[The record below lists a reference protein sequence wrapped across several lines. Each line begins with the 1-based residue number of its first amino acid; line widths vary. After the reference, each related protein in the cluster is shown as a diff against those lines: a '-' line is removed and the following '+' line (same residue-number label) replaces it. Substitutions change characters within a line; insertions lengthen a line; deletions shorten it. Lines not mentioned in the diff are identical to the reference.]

1 MFTLYVGDNDVTV
14 AENAKKED
22 TTAYLIDHANW
33 DQQHQGV
40 AYTSLSDL
48 PNENEFAKLFREA
61 DTIVYSPPLNDKWSD
76 GKAEK
81 SMQKKWTEHY
91 LTVFSFVD
99 HKKIINFNAKKD
111 INDVTVPLED
121 VRKVDSKQLW
131 CVGCSFTYGVGVDIE
146 QRYSDILS
154 NKLDLPLSS
163 LSASG
168 SSILWAADQILRS
181 DVRPD
186 DTLVWGITTSNRF
199 PYYDKGTKQ
208 VTRLNLTTYPIL
220 CKEIPQLKYVISE
233 KFLTDFNLTFLA
245 INQILQVVTLCRTK
259 NIKLVLAGLL
269 PGNEFASYLTN
280 LPEYFHLEGHFGLKQ
295 TDLYLDLGTDNL
307 HPGPKMHQWYADN
320 IFSWLTK

>member
-131 CVGCSFTYGVGVDIE
+131 CAGCSFTYGVGVDIE

-154 NKLDLPLSS
+154 KKLDLSMSS
-163 LSASG
+163 LSASS

-186 DTLVWGITTSNRF
+186 DTLVWGITSPNRF
-199 PYYDKGTKQ
+199 PYYDEETE
-208 VTRLNLTTYPIL
+208 TRYHLVHSTYARQA
-220 CKEIPQLKYVISE
+220 KEIPQLKSVITE
-233 KFLTDFNLTFLA
+233 NFFADFNLTFLA
-245 INQILQVVTLCRTK
+245 VNQILQVVTLCRSK
-259 NIKLVLAGLL
+259 NIKLLLAGLL
-269 PGNEFASYLTN
+269 PGNELASYLTN
-280 LPEYFHLEGHFGLKQ
+280 LPEYLHLEGHFGLGS
-295 TDLYLDLGTDNL
+295 DRFIDLGTDNE
-307 HPGPKMHQWYADN
+307 HPGIKMHQWYSDE
-320 IFSWLTK
+320 IFARLTK